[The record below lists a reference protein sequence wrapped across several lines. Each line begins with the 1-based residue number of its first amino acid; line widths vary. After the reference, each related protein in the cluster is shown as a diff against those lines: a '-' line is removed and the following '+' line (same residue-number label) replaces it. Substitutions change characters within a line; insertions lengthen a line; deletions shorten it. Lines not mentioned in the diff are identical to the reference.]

1 MGRELP
7 FLARVPGRTHCTL
20 GPARSSPWHAQRL
33 HGRQNW
39 FACSRGVDCVRGPG
53 AQLGYVPAM
62 QHMDC
67 HMDGATFL
75 PDDLV
80 ECRVA
85 ECACFRR
92 RNRRLQ
98 CRVPRLSATAC
109 KAFETFQPFFD
120 WHAPQMVLCPEAA

>member
-7 FLARVPGRTHCTL
+7 FLARVPGRTHGTL

-80 ECRVA
+80 EC
-85 ECACFRR
+85 
-92 RNRRLQ
+92 L
-98 CRVPRLSATAC
+98 
-109 KAFETFQPFFD
+109 
-120 WHAPQMVLCPEAA
+120 APQLVKPLKLFSLSLTGTPRRWCCAQKRHDTWC

>member
-80 ECRVA
+80 ECRV
-85 ECACFRR
+85 
-92 RNRRLQ
+92 
-98 CRVPRLSATAC
+98 PRLSATAC